1 MKRVAGGLLLLLMV
15 LLVSC
20 GGNHTSHRSSGDGE
34 MLGPVDTTRT
44 DERKPVSD
52 FKSVAVYDASVV
64 DIRLCADSAYS
75 VKVNG
80 SKTYV
85 EAQEAEVKGEEMILR
100 FTSSVASKRKT
111 HVMITAP
118 TLEGIK
124 VVNCG
129 KLMVGGNLLAC
140 SNFVLDLE
148 KVNVAQ
154 INPLMKA
161 SYVEAHLAHVMF
173 AEFRTMCDALLL
185 TTKSVGH
192 VKVFGHAKKRKIEAD
207 AMDCLDLN
215 GLEK

>member
-1 MKRVAGGLLLLLMV
+1 MKRVAGGLLLLLTV

-44 DERKPVSD
+44 EDRKPVSD

-85 EAQEAEVKGEEMILR
+85 EAQEAEVKGEEMI
-100 FTSSVASKRKT
+100 
-111 HVMITAP
+111 
-118 TLEGIK
+118 
-124 VVNCG
+124 
-129 KLMVGGNLLAC
+129 LMVGGNLLAC

-207 AMDCLDLN
+207 AMNCLDLN